1 MSGPKSSRY
10 TLTAA
15 QRRALAEQLE
25 RERQLRIQAE
35 RDGRQRNEN
44 FNLYSDVDALVKQ
57 NNRLIDD
64 ANQVQRETEMK
75 VVSAGNVQSTTK
87 LLGERA
93 KAICNQIRN
102 AQGNELLEQ
111 KQSLIEIK
119 STLRTLYSE
128 LNNDISEVQSQHR
141 KQLESVINNSVDLS
155 FDAPSIA
162 KAEPHKSTEN
172 CQSEAEARQKCIN
185 ALAEVEDS
193 ALSSKLKDEY
203 NSISSKLADI
213 QTRDFFENYYSLT
226 IVPFLKEC
234 KEWGKLVERIGEK
247 FKAAESEYR
256 VLCEEQDEQVR
267 QFNFSEEGLANLKA
281 EVSRLKTAKLDDE
294 EQAYISRTIDDVM
307 VEMGYKLIGNNEVT
321 KKSEKHFKKEL
332 YLFEEGTAVNV
343 MTSSTGQITME
354 LGLLDTQDRIPDV
367 EETDTLCRQ
376 MRTFCGS
383 YAELEKKLAERGIV
397 SKHISLL
404 PPEAQFA
411 QVINVEDYNMSDDE
425 TYVKEKKKATASEQK
440 AMHY

>member
-1 MSGPKSSRY
+1 M
-10 TLTAA
+10 
-15 QRRALAEQLE
+15 
-25 RERQLRIQAE
+25 
-35 RDGRQRNEN
+35 
-44 FNLYSDVDALVKQ
+44 
-57 NNRLIDD
+57 
-64 ANQVQRETEMK
+64 
-75 VVSAGNVQSTTK
+75 
-87 LLGERA
+87 
-93 KAICNQIRN
+93 
-102 AQGNELLEQ
+102 
-111 KQSLIEIK
+111 
-119 STLRTLYSE
+119 LYSE

-141 KQLESVINNSVDLS
+141 KQLESVINNSADLS

-162 KAEPHKSTEN
+162 KAEPHKSTDN
-172 CQSEAEARQKCIN
+172 RQSEAKARQKCIN

-193 ALSSKLKDEY
+193 GLPTKLKDKY
-203 NSISSKLADI
+203 NGISTKLADI

-234 KEWGKLVERIGEK
+234 KEWGKLAERIGEK

-267 QFNFSEEGLANLKA
+267 QFDFSEEGLANLKA

-294 EQAYISRTIDDVM
+294 EQTYISQTIDDVM

-321 KKSEKHFKKEL
+321 KKSGKHFKKEL

>member
-1 MSGPKSSRY
+1 
-10 TLTAA
+10 
-15 QRRALAEQLE
+15 
-25 RERQLRIQAE
+25 
-35 RDGRQRNEN
+35 
-44 FNLYSDVDALVKQ
+44 
-57 NNRLIDD
+57 
-64 ANQVQRETEMK
+64 MK

-93 KAICNQIRN
+93 KAICNQIRD

-141 KQLESVINNSVDLS
+141 KQLESVINNSADLS
-155 FDAPSIA
+155 FDAPSIT
-162 KAEPHKSTEN
+162 KAEPHKSTDN
-172 CQSEAEARQKCIN
+172 RQSEAKARQKCIN

-193 ALSSKLKDEY
+193 GLPAKLKDEY
-203 NSISSKLADI
+203 NGISTKLADI
-213 QTRDFFENYYSLT
+213 QTCDFFENYYSLT

-234 KEWGKLVERIGEK
+234 KEWGKLAERIGEK

-267 QFNFSEEGLANLKA
+267 QFDFSEEGLANLKA
-281 EVSRLKTAKLDDE
+281 EVNRLKTAKLDDE
-294 EQAYISRTIDDVM
+294 EQAYISQTIDDVM

-321 KKSEKHFKKEL
+321 KKSGKHFKKEL

>member
-35 RDGRQRNEN
+35 RDQRQREEN
-44 FNLYSDVDALVKQ
+44 FDLYSDVSALIKQ
-57 NNRLIDD
+57 NNKLIDE
-64 ANQVQRETEMK
+64 AEQVRRETEMR
-75 VVSAGNVQSTTK
+75 VALASSVLSTTK
-87 LLGERA
+87 LLSERA
-93 KAICNQIRN
+93 QTICNQIRDS
-102 AQGNELLEQ
+102 QGNELLEQ

-141 KQLESVINNSVDLS
+141 KQLESVINNSADLS
-155 FDAPSIA
+155 FDAPSIT
-162 KAEPHKSTEN
+162 KAEPHKSTDN
-172 CQSEAEARQKCIN
+172 RHKARQKCIN

-193 ALSSKLKDEY
+193 GVPAKLKDEY
-203 NSISSKLADI
+203 NGISTKLADI
-213 QTRDFFENYYSLT
+213 QTCDFFENYYSLT

-234 KEWGKLVERIGEK
+234 KEWGKLAERIGEK

-267 QFNFSEEGLANLKA
+267 QFDFSEEGLANLKA
-281 EVSRLKTAKLDDE
+281 EVNRLKTAKLDDE
-294 EQAYISRTIDDVM
+294 EQAYISQTIDDVM

-321 KKSEKHFKKEL
+321 KKSGKHFKKEL